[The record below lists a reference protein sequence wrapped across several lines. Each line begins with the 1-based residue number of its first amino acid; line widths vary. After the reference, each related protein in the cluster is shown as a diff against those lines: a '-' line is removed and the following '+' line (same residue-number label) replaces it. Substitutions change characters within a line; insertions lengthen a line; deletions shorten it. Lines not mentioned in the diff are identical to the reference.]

1 MKYIMKVRMP
11 NDPGNLRIKD
21 PQFGKKMQEILT
33 DMKAEAAYFTTICGS
48 RGAYIV
54 VNMDDASQMPALAE
68 PLFLWMNAEID
79 LIPVMTPEDLAKG
92 SPAIEA
98 AVKKWGK

>member
-1 MKYIMKVRMP
+1 
-11 NDPGNLRIKD
+11 
-21 PQFGKKMQEILT
+21 
-33 DMKAEAAYFTTICGS
+33 
-48 RGAYIV
+48 
-54 VNMDDASQMPALAE
+54 MPALAE